1 MSHLST
7 YSNDCLKTTERS
19 MLLKSLREIEVELDF
34 NNRTIRNTWIEST
47 VDAAI
52 VYKGKRIAAGLNFKT
67 NEDGT
72 ESVEVVGDFYGTG
85 LNQEAFTNQIA
96 QVYKKNDIINKCEE
110 QRWYIDEENVTMN
123 DKGEYVIQAYRYAE

>member
-34 NNRTIRNTWIEST
+34 DNRTIKNTWIESI

-52 VYKGKRIAAGLNFKT
+52 VDKGKRIAAGLNFKT

-72 ESVEVVGDFYGTG
+72 ESIEVVGDFYGT
-85 LNQEAFTNQIA
+85 
-96 QVYKKNDIINKCEE
+96 
-110 QRWYIDEENVTMN
+110 
-123 DKGEYVIQAYRYAE
+123 